1 MKQVWLDLWSE
12 TKIQGM
18 VKKKKWEG
26 EKERQAKVKKE
37 VGRLRSERQN
47 LTLFPKH
54 RSRNQHR
61 RSGPGGGSPS
71 GSMVKNPPANAGDV
85 GSIPGSGRSHML
97 QSN

>member
-18 VKKKKWEG
+18 VKKKERER
-26 EKERQAKVKKE
+26 EKERQAKEKKE

-61 RSGPGGGSPS
+61 RTGPGVASP
-71 GSMVKNPPANAGDV
+71 VAPW
-85 GSIPGSGRSHML
+85 
-97 QSN
+97 